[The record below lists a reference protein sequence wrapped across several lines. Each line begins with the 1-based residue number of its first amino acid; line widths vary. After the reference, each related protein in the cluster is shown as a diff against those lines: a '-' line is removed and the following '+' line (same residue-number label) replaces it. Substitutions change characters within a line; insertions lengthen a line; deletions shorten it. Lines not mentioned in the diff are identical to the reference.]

1 MRVAVRVSRCC
12 LALCLLSS
20 LALPAKADVFTPAY
34 LQLTELSVGEWE
46 VTWRI
51 PARGSGGAPPEL
63 LLPDGWKALTPPTRR
78 RSGNYFLSR
87 WRVATNEDIDGEE
100 VRFKDL
106 RGGVSDVIVRVEHRG
121 GAEDVS
127 RLGPDAESLVLQ
139 GPADALSVA
148 GTYFVLGVEHILLGP
163 DHLLFVLA
171 LLLIV
176 NGWRQLLLTVT
187 AFTVAHSIT
196 LVAASLNWLRVPIAP
211 VEAIIALSIVFVAS
225 EALHGL
231 RGRAG
236 LTARMPWLVAL
247 LFGLLHGLGFASALS
262 EIGLPERALIPALL
276 MFNVGVE
283 AGQLL
288 FVGAALLVA
297 GLFQR
302 AVPRKLP
309 AAQGLI
315 AYGIGSLAA
324 FWTLE
329 RVAFGV
335 LAL

>member
-1 MRVAVRVSRCC
+1 VA
-12 LALCLLSS
+12 
-20 LALPAKADVFTPAY
+20 
-34 LQLTELSVGEWE
+34 
-46 VTWRI
+46 I
-51 PARGSGGAPPEL
+51 GG
-63 LLPDGWKALTPPTRR
+63 G
-78 RSGNYFLSR
+78 
-87 WRVATNEDIDGEE
+87 VDGEE
-100 VRFKDL
+100 VRFPGL
-106 RGGVSDVIVRVEHRG
+106 RDAVSDVIVRVEHYS
-121 GAEDVS
+121 GAEDVT

-231 RGRAG
+231 QGRAG

-262 EIGLPERALIPALL
+262 EIGLPEQALVPALL

-288 FVGAALLVA
+288 FVGAALLLA
-297 GLFQR
+297 GLSQR
-302 AVPRKLP
+302 LLPRRLP
-309 AAQGLI
+309 AARGLI

-324 FWTLE
+324 FWTIE